1 MKDLESRSDLE
12 KLMRAFYTKLFSYDR
27 MREIFFD
34 VANMDLEQH
43 LPHIVDFWDQN
54 IFRQGSYKKNVMQVH
69 LDIHAKT
76 ELGPSEFKM
85 WLNTFYWVVDEH
97 FAGPVAETIK
107 TRALSI
113 ATVMQIKMQP
123 GAENKNRIY

>member
-1 MKDLESRSDLE
+1 
-12 KLMRAFYTKLFSYDR
+12 MRAFYTKLFSYAR

-43 LPHIVDFWDQN
+43 LPHIVDFWEQN

-69 LDIHAKT
+69 LDLHAQTRLGAFEFGLWLDTFYAAVDGHFK
-76 ELGPSEFKM
+76 GPS
-85 WLNTFYWVVDEH
+85 
-97 FAGPVAETIK
+97 AELIK

-113 ATVMQIKMQP
+113 ATVMQIKMNPLTKP
-123 GAENKNRIY
+123 GEIY